1 MMKKLFFVVFI
12 FLLCLPFAQ
21 VSARQHEPINAEL
34 LQNKWKATWI
44 TCPEVSPRDY
54 GIYHFRKKISLP
66 EKPDKFIIHVTADNR
81 YRLFVNGKA
90 VSLGPARGDLYNW
103 YFETVDL
110 APYLVIGENIIAAQV
125 WNMGIY
131 APVAQI
137 SNQTGFLLQGD
148 TEQEAVVNT
157 DTSWRVIRNEA
168 YRPCSVDNGARL
180 RAYMVVGPGDEVN
193 AALYPWNW
201 EQRNY
206 NDNDWYAAVQITSP
220 SSFGY
225 GTDNLWTLVPRN
237 IPPMEER
244 QQWIG
249 KIRKTDGIQVDEKF
263 LQGDAPLT
271 IPARTRASILLDQ
284 GFNTVAYP
292 ELISSGGEATQ
303 IKLSYAEALL
313 DTAYQKGNRNEIE
326 GKELIGNYDIYVAD
340 GGPQRLFRPLWLRT
354 YRYLQLDIETQEE
367 PLTIEK
373 LYGMYSG
380 YPFEERA
387 SFTSNDASLQ
397 DIWKVG
403 WRTARLCAGETYYDC
418 PYYEQLQYEADTRIQ
433 ALISLYVSGD
443 DRLARKALLDFYHSR
458 VPEGLTQGRY
468 PSNRLQVIP
477 TFSLWWVSMIHD
489 YWMLRKD
496 DAFIEQFLVG
506 ISGVLDWYEKRID
519 TKIDLLGPMKWWNF
533 VDYTDVFPNGVP
545 EGADDG
551 NSSVITL
558 QYVYTLR
565 QAAQLF
571 AYFGDK
577 HRSNHYEQLATRL
590 AKASYAACFDVEKGV
605 MANTPAKEKFSQHAS
620 IMGVLSDAIPSS
632 AHQMV
637 MQKVLSDTS
646 LGPATFYYRF
656 YLTQALKKAG
666 LGDLYYQQLTPWRD
680 MLKAG
685 LTTFAEKP
693 DPARSD
699 CHAWSASPNYDFLAT
714 ICGIMP
720 AAPGFEK
727 VLIQPALGDLKE
739 VNAIMPHPAG
749 DIRVSLQRRGD
760 KGIKASITLPEKVEG
775 EFVWYGEKIHLQSG
789 KKKIVL

>member
-1 MMKKLFFVVFI
+1 MKKLFFIVFI
-12 FLLCLPFAQ
+12 FALCLSSAY
-21 VSARQHEPINAEL
+21 VRARQQIPVNAEL

-44 TCPEVSPRDY
+44 TCPQVSQRDY
-54 GIYHFRKKISLP
+54 GIYHFRKKISIA
-66 EKPDKFIIHVTADNR
+66 EKCEKFIIHVTADNR

-90 VSLGPARGDLYNW
+90 VSVGPARGDLYNW

-110 APYLVIGENIIAAQV
+110 APYLTIGENVIAAQV
-125 WNMGIY
+125 WNMGVH

-148 TEQEAVVNT
+148 TEKESVVNT
-157 DTSWRVIRNEA
+157 DTSWKVIRNEA
-168 YRPCSVDNGARL
+168 YSPCSMDNGARL
-180 RAYMVVGPGDEVN
+180 RAYMVIGPGDEVM

-206 NDNDWYAAVQITSP
+206 NDNDWYTAIQVTSP
-220 SSFGY
+220 SFFGY

-237 IPPMEER
+237 IPPMEEK

-249 KIRKTDGIQVDEKF
+249 KIRKTEGISVDEKF
-263 LQGDAPLT
+263 LHGDAPLI
-271 IPARTRASILLDQ
+271 IPAHTKTSILLDQ

-292 ELISSGGEATQ
+292 ELISSGGEAAQ

-326 GKELIGNYDIYVAD
+326 GKELIGNYDIFIAD
-340 GGPQRLFRPLWLRT
+340 GGQQRLFRPLWLRT

-367 PLTIEK
+367 PLVLEK
-373 LYGMYSG
+373 LYGMYTG
-380 YPFEERA
+380 YPFEEKA
-387 SFTSNDASLQ
+387 TFSSNDASLQ

-477 TFSLWWVSMIHD
+477 PFSLWWVSMVHD
-489 YWMLRKD
+489 YWTLRKD
-496 DAFIEQFLVG
+496 DAFIQQFLTG

-519 TKIDLLGPMKWWNF
+519 TKVNMLGPMKWWNF

-545 EGADDG
+545 DGADDG
-551 NSSVITL
+551 NSAIITL
-558 QYVYTLR
+558 QYVYTLQ
-565 QAAQLF
+565 QAAELF
-571 AYFGDK
+571 AYFGDV
-577 HRSNHYEQLATRL
+577 HQSNHYRTIAQGLSEAT
-590 AKASYAACFDVEKGV
+590 YAACFDQVKGV

-620 IMGVLSDAIPSS
+620 IMGILSGGIPVEE
-632 AHQMV
+632 HQQV
-637 MQKVLSDTS
+637 MQKVLSDTT

-656 YLTQALKKAG
+656 YLTQAMKKAG
-666 LGDLYYQQLTPWRD
+666 LADLYYEQLTPWRQ
-680 MLKAG
+680 MLEAG

-720 AAPGFEK
+720 ASPGFES
-727 VLIQPALGDLKE
+727 VLIQPALGGLDE
-739 VNAIMPHPAG
+739 VNAVIPHPAG
-749 DIRVSLQRRGD
+749 NIRVSLKRRGAT
-760 KGIKASITLPEKVEG
+760 GVHAVVTLPEKVEG
-775 EFVWYGEKIHLQSG
+775 EFVWYGKKVKLESG
-789 KKKIVL
+789 RKEMNL

>member
-1 MMKKLFFVVFI
+1 MKKILFVLFNI
-12 FLLCLPFAQ
+12 LLLGISGTAM
-21 VSARQHEPINAEL
+21 AQHEIPVNTDL
-34 LQNKWKATWI
+34 LQNKWKANWI
-44 TCPEVSPRDY
+44 TCPDVAPRAY
-54 GIYHFRKKISLP
+54 GIYHFRKKLSLQEAP
-66 EKPDKFIIHVTADNR
+66 EKFIVHVTADNR

-103 YFETVDL
+103 YFESVDL
-110 APYLVIGENIIAAQV
+110 APYLTIGENIIAAQV
-125 WNMGIY
+125 WNMGEH

-137 SNQTGFLLQGD
+137 SNRTGFLLQGD
-148 TEQEAVVNT
+148 TEKESLVNT
-157 DTSWRVIRNEA
+157 DASWKVIQNKA
-168 YRPCSVDNGARL
+168 YQPCSMDNGARL
-180 RAYMVVGPGDEVN
+180 RAYMVIGPGDEVD
-193 AALYPWNW
+193 AASYPWNW
-201 EQRNY
+201 EQLHY
-206 NDNDWYAAVQITSP
+206 NDHDWRAAAVVTAP
-220 SSFGY
+220 SVFGH
-225 GTDNLWTLVPRN
+225 GTDNLWTLTPRN
-237 IPPMEER
+237 IPPMEETL
-244 QQWIG
+244 QWMG
-249 KIRKTDGIQVDEKF
+249 HIRKTEGMSVDDTF
-263 LQGDAPLT
+263 LKGEAPLS
-271 IPARTRASILLDQ
+271 IPADSKVSILIDQ

-292 ELISSGGEATQ
+292 ELVSSGGKGACIQ
-303 IKLSYAEALL
+303 LSYAEALL
-313 DTAYQKGNRNEIE
+313 DTAYQKGNRDDID
-326 GKELIGNYDIYVAD
+326 GKRLIGNYDIYRAD
-340 GGPQRLFRPLWLRT
+340 GGQQRLFRPLWLRT
-354 YRYLQLDIETQEE
+354 FRYVQLDIETKEE
-367 PLTIEK
+367 ALTIER
-373 LYGMYSG
+373 LYGMYTG
-380 YPFEERA
+380 YPFQERA
-387 SFTSNDASLQ
+387 IFRSNDASLQ

-443 DRLARKALLDFYHSR
+443 DRLARKALLDFYFSR

-496 DAFIEQFLVG
+496 DAFIAQFLIG
-506 ISGVLDWYEKRID
+506 IRGVLDWYEKRID
-519 TKIDLLGPMKWWNF
+519 TQINLLGPMKWWNF

-551 NSSVITL
+551 SSSVITL

-577 HRSNHYEQLATRL
+577 SQSNHYEEVAARL
-590 AKASYAACFDVEKGV
+590 AKATYAACFDEGKGV
-605 MANTPAKEKFSQHAS
+605 MANTPSKEKFSQHAS
-620 IMGVLSDAIPSS
+620 IMGVLSEAIPSS
-632 AHQMV
+632 AHQEV
-637 MQKVLSDTS
+637 MQKVLRDTT

-666 LGDLYYQQLTPWRD
+666 LGDLYYQQLSPWRD

-720 AAPGFEK
+720 GSAGFEK
-727 VLIQPALGDLKE
+727 VLIQPALGDLQE
-739 VNAIMPHPAG
+739 VDATMPHPAG
-749 DIRVSLQRRGD
+749 DIRVSLQRKGD
-760 KGIKASITLPEKVEG
+760 KGVKAVITLPEKVEG
-775 EFVWYGEKIHLQSG
+775 EFVWYGKKIALQSG
-789 KKKIVL
+789 KKEIVL